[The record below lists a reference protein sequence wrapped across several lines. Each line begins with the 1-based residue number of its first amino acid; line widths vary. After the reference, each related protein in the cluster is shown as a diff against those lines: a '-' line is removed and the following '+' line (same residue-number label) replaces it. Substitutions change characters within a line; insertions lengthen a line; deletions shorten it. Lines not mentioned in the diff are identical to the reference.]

1 MSTHATITPEQIDLW
16 RSSTSETQNLEFKEA
31 KQQYDTT
38 KLCRYCVAIAN
49 EGGGHLVLGV
59 ADKRPREVVGS
70 QAFLNTQDITEKLFQ
85 WLGFRVDAEAVSHP
99 QGRVLVFSIP
109 GRPKGT
115 AYHHEGAYL
124 MRSGEELVP
133 MSEDQLRKI
142 FAEGQPDWLKYPA
155 LKDVSAQDV
164 IQLLDTQAFFDL
176 LRLPYPTDQTGVLKR
191 LLDERLIE
199 RSTSGFHILHI
210 GAVLLAKNLRQFPDI
225 SRKAVRVIVFAGESK
240 LQTLSDTSDEK
251 GYAVGFAGLV
261 QYVMGKLPQ
270 NEVIEGAIRK
280 EVKLLPEVVMRELL
294 ANALIHQDFEI
305 GGAAPVV
312 EIFTNRVEIS
322 NPGEPIVPV
331 ERFIDGYQSRNEQ
344 LADMMR
350 RFGICEEKSSG
361 IDRVIEATEVM
372 QLPAPEFLTSHK
384 RTIVV
389 IHGPRSFRDMN
400 GGDRVRACYQHCV
413 LQYVLRKQMTN
424 QSLRE
429 RFGLPEGS
437 SNTVSQIIT
446 ATTEQGLIKNDPNA
460 PDSRRYAR
468 YIPIWA

>member
-1 MSTHATITPEQIDLW
+1 MTITPAQVDMW
-16 RSSTSETQNLEFKEA
+16 RSSASETQNLEFKEA
-31 KQQYDTT
+31 GSQYDTR

-49 EGGGHLVLGV
+49 EGGGHLVLGI
-59 ADKRPREVVGS
+59 ADKPPRPVVGS
-70 QAFLNTQDITEKLFQ
+70 QAFPVPQEIAEKLFH
-85 WLGFRVDAEAVSHP
+85 WVGFRVDVEAVVHP
-99 QGRVLVFSIP
+99 DGRVLVFSIP

-115 AYHHEGAYL
+115 AYHYDGAYL

-142 FAEGQPDWLKYPA
+142 FGEGQPSWLENPA

-164 IQLLDTQAFFDL
+164 VQLLDTQTFFDL
-176 LRLPYPTDQTGVLKR
+176 MGLPYPTDQAGVLAR

-199 RSTSGFHILHI
+199 HSMAGFNILHI
-210 GAVLLAKNLRQFPDI
+210 GAVLLAKNMRQFPDI
-225 SRKAVRVIVFAGESK
+225 SRKAARVIVYAGESK
-240 LQTLSDTSDEK
+240 MQTVSDVTGEK
-251 GYAVGFAGLV
+251 GYAVGFSGLV

-280 EVKLLPEVVMRELL
+280 EVKLLPEVVVRELL
-294 ANALIHQDFEI
+294 ANALIHQDFDI
-305 GGAAPVV
+305 GGTSPMV
-312 EIFTNRVEIS
+312 EVFSNRVEIS

-331 ERFIDGYQSRNEQ
+331 ERFIDGYQSRNER
-344 LADMMR
+344 LADLMR

-361 IDRVIEATEVM
+361 IDRVIETSEFM
-372 QLPAPEFLTSHK
+372 QLPAPEFLTSHQ

-389 IHGPRSFRDMN
+389 IHGPRLFRHMN
-400 GGDRVRACYQHCV
+400 GSDRVRACYQHCV

-446 ATTEQGLIKNDPNA
+446 ATMEQELVKSDPNA

-468 YIPIWA
+468 YIPAWA

>member
-1 MSTHATITPEQIDLW
+1 MSVSPDQIDLW
-16 RSSTSETQNLEFKEA
+16 RSSASETQNLEFKEA
-31 KQQYDTT
+31 KQQYDTR

-59 ADKRPREVVGS
+59 VDKPPRPVVGS
-70 QAFLNTQDITEKLFQ
+70 EAFPDMQDIAEKLFQ
-85 WLGFRVDAEAVSHP
+85 WLGFRVDVESVAHP
-99 QGRVLVFSIP
+99 DGRVVVFIIP

-115 AYHHEGAYL
+115 AYHYYGAYL

-133 MSEDQLRKI
+133 MSEDQLRRI
-142 FAEGQPDWLKYPA
+142 FAEGQADWLELPA
-155 LKDVSAQDV
+155 LKDASAQDV
-164 IQLLDTQAFFDL
+164 VQLLDTQTFFDL
-176 LRLPYPTDQTGVLKR
+176 LHLPYPTDQAGVLAR

-199 RSTSGFHILHI
+199 RSATGFHILNI
-210 GAVLLAKNLRQFPDI
+210 GAILLAKSLRSFPGI
-225 SRKAVRVIVFAGESK
+225 SRKAARAIVYAGESK
-240 LQTLSDTSDEK
+240 MQTVSDQPGEK

-280 EVKLLPEVVMRELL
+280 EIKLLPEVVIRELL
-294 ANALIHQDFEI
+294 ANALIHQDLEM
-305 GGAAPVV
+305 GGASPTV
-312 EIFTNRVEIS
+312 EVFNNRVEIS

-331 ERFIDGYQSRNEQ
+331 ERFIDGYQSRNER
-344 LADMMR
+344 LADLMR

-361 IDRVIEATEVM
+361 IDRVIEAAELM
-372 QLPAPEFLTSHK
+372 QLPAPEFLIGHK
-384 RTIVV
+384 RTTVV
-389 IHGPRSFRDMN
+389 IHGPRSFRNMN
-400 GGDRVRACYQHCV
+400 GSDRVRACYQHCV

-424 QSLRE
+424 QSLRK
-429 RFGLPEGS
+429 RFGLSEGS

-446 ATTEQGLIKNDPNA
+446 ATIEQGLVKNDPNA